1 MYSKINSK
9 VRTSNGVS
17 GTFSQQCGHC
27 GVMQGE
33 SLSPTLFAISINEV
47 EALMNNI
54 PSIGVLAGNRKLSVL
69 KYADDLVLCSVT
81 IVMVCSLE

>member
-1 MYSKINSK
+1 MYSK

-17 GTFSQQCGHC
+17 GTFSQQC

-54 PSIGVLAGNRKLSVL
+54 PSMDVLAGNHKLSVL
-69 KYADDLVLCSVT
+69 KYGDDLVL
-81 IVMVCSLE
+81 